1 MNFYHKLTFYLQA
14 RFKYWFM
21 FYCFLFDIRKNCYC
35 WYHTYDHVKSEW
47 VSYCWYHTYDH
58 VKSEW
63 VSYCWYHTYNHVKS
77 EWVIVGIML
86 AIMVRVSEWLKY
98 SVIPRRNKLD
108 SMTWWWCPLYTRQ
121 ARLSWILIVL
131 SSQRVDTFVVSL
143 HPDTLSWFWA
153 NPSLL
158 FLLNAVFLKE
168 EHPLS
173 IL

>member
-1 MNFYHKLTFYLQA
+1 MYKSIRSRSYITFLLTFITQTNFLSRNKLFNLQT
-14 RFKYWFM
+14 RFKYWF
-21 FYCFLFDIRKNCYC
+21 FLFLPV
-35 WYHTYDHVKSEW
+35 WYS
-47 VSYCWYHTYDH
+47 
-58 VKSEW
+58 
-63 VSYCWYHTYNHVKS
+63 
-77 EWVIVGIML
+77 IG
-86 AIMVRVSEWLKY
+86 VSEWLKLTPSEKY
-98 SVIPRRNKLD
+98 SVIPRRNKLH

-131 SSQRVDTFVVSL
+131 AHWNNSQRVYTFVVSH

-173 IL
+173 IV

>member
-1 MNFYHKLTFYLQA
+1 MYKSIRNHSYITFLWTCITQTNFSISKQDLNIDF
-14 RFKYWFM
+14 
-21 FYCFLFDIRKNCYC
+21 CFISTCLIFDK
-35 WYHTYDHVKSEW
+35 KP
-47 VSYCWYHTYDH
+47 
-58 VKSEW
+58 
-63 VSYCWYHTYNHVKS
+63 
-77 EWVIVGIML
+77 VIVGIMH
-86 AIMVRVSEWLKY
+86 AITVRVSEWLKLTPNEKY
-98 SVIPRRNKLD
+98 SVIPRRNKLH

-121 ARLSWILIVL
+121 ARLNWILIVL
-131 SSQRVDTFVVSL
+131 ALWSNSQRVDTFVVSL